1 MTWKFYLRSYK
12 NQATKSSNI
21 KYMYWKKSNYWRES
35 EQTSFLSRKQI
46 CDKGRQVTEKIN
58 KRGMCP
64 YV

>member
-1 MTWKFYLRSYK
+1 
-12 NQATKSSNI
+12 
-21 KYMYWKKSNYWRES
+21 MYWKKSNYWRES
-35 EQTSFLSRKQI
+35 GQTSFLSRKQI